1 MCEFSQKLI
10 AWLDRELPVDEALE
24 VELHLG
30 ACALCRGELR
40 TYERLSGA
48 LEAYCDAAM
57 ESSAQRSQRQWKPA
71 VLGAGAVAAVLALLL
86 ASPRIR
92 NTQPPNRATQAHA
105 AASVV
110 AKRMPPRVEDGHRGE
125 AVNRT
130 SSPPKGKARSEW
142 RGLQLVAADSL
153 SANPPVTTGTN
164 WQTAE
169 PAIQIT
175 IPADAVLPPGAAP
188 EGVSFVAEVSITPD
202 GSAELLFMQP

>member
-1 MCEFSQKLI
+1 MCEFSQKLV

-57 ESSAQRSQRQWKPA
+57 ESSAQRSERQWKSA

-86 ASPRIR
+86 TSPSVR
-92 NTQPPNRATQAHA
+92 NTQPRISVTQAHA
-105 AASVV
+105 VANVI
-110 AKRMPPRVEDGHRGE
+110 AKRMAPRAEDGHRGE

-130 SSPPKGKARSEW
+130 SSPP
-142 RGLQLVAADSL
+142 
-153 SANPPVTTGTN
+153 
-164 WQTAE
+164 
-169 PAIQIT
+169 
-175 IPADAVLPPGAAP
+175 
-188 EGVSFVAEVSITPD
+188 
-202 GSAELLFMQP
+202 